1 MSKKYSYE
9 FKLNIV
15 EEYLNGELSYTLLSK
30 KYHISTSSLIK
41 TWVNQFKTMGKEG
54 LRTKRRKESY
64 PLNFKLNVLRFKQDT
79 GASYRDT
86 ANTFGIGE
94 PSIIA
99 NWKNQYEKYG
109 TQGLNKPQGRPPK
122 MPKSNPNQDKNETNS
137 FKYDDQI
144 KQENELLK
152 KENEYLRIE
161 LEYLKKLK
169 ALGLED
175 PRADNKQK

>member
-1 MSKKYSYE
+1 VSQKYSYE
-9 FKLNIV
+9 FKLKVV
-15 EEYLNGELSYTLLSK
+15 EEYLNGTLGYTLLAK
-30 KYHISTSSLIK
+30 KHHISTTSLIEK
-41 TWVNQFKTMGKEG
+41 WVNQFKTNGKEG
-54 LRTKRRKESY
+54 LKTKRRNATY

-79 GASYRDT
+79 GASYIDT
-86 ANTFGIGE
+86 ANAFGISE

-99 NWKNQYEKYG
+99 NWHRQYERFG

-122 MPKSNPNQDKNETNS
+122 MPKSNPNQDNNKTIHDNNHDEM
-137 FKYDDQI
+137 

-175 PRADNKQK
+175 PRANNKQT